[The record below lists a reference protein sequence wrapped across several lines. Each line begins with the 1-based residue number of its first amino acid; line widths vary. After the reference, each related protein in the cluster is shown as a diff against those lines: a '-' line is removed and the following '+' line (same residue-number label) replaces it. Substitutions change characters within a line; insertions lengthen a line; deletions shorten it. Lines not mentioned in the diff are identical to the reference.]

1 MKGIVS
7 ETREEIKKRLK
18 QKRTKDIMSSNIKNE
33 NIQEKAAWK
42 KMAET
47 ELKGMDIK
55 EGNRRGKKKMA
66 VFWVI
71 VDV

>member
-1 MKGIVS
+1 
-7 ETREEIKKRLK
+7 
-18 QKRTKDIMSSNIKNE
+18 
-33 NIQEKAAWK
+33 
-42 KMAET
+42 MAET

-71 VDV
+71 VDVWQVAYD

>member
-7 ETREEIKKRLK
+7 ETREEIKRWK
-18 QKRTKDIMSSNIKNE
+18 QKRTKSIMSSKIKNE

-47 ELKGMDIK
+47 EPKGMNIK
-55 EGNRRGKKKMA
+55 EGNRMKKIIIA
-66 VFWVI
+66 VFLVI